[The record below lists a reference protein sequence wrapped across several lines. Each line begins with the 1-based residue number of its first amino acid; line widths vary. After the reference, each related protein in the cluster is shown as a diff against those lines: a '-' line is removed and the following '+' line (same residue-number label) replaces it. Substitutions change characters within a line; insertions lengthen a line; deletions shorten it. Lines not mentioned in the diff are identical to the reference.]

1 MVLIY
6 TFDTLIPP
14 YFESSSKKKF
24 LAYISPTILFTLEI
38 QKYYQ
43 KIHHSTTK
51 GSNCFIHAF
60 IQNDSNQML

>member
-24 LAYISPTILFTLEI
+24 LAYAPITLFASEI

-43 KIHHSTTK
+43 KIRHSTTK
-51 GSNCFIHAF
+51 GNNCFKFIHAF
-60 IQNDSNQML
+60 I